1 MKQTVRTKT
10 MVEAALLVSL
20 ATVLS
25 IFKIV
30 ELPYGGSITF
40 ASMLPII
47 LLSYRH
53 GLRWGLGGA
62 AVHALL
68 QQLLGLNNLTF
79 FTTWQS
85 VLAIIVLDYVLA
97 FTLVGLGGVFRRV
110 VRLQALSLA
119 LGAITVSVLRYLCH
133 VISGATVWAG
143 LSIPTEA
150 ALFYSLGYNATYML
164 PECIVLTAAAW
175 YLGTVIDFRKERPVR
190 LVTKGQDDPAAHLLG
205 LFAGLV
211 CFGGLVAD
219 VSLVFS
225 RLQNAQSGEFDITG
239 LAAPSFAQSIWLP
252 VTVVSASCALLAAVL
267 LILRC
272 QALAKEAEKR

>member
-1 MKQTVRTKT
+1 MKQTVRTRR
-10 MVEAALLVSL
+10 MVEGALLVSL

-40 ASMLPII
+40 ASMLPIV

-85 VLAIIVLDYVLA
+85 VVAIIVLDYALA
-97 FTLVGLGGVFRRV
+97 FTLVGLGGIFRRV
-110 VRLQALSLA
+110 VPSQALSLT
-119 LGAITVSVLRYLCH
+119 LGAITVCVLRYFCH

-143 LSIPTEA
+143 LSIPTEE
-150 ALFYSLGYNATYML
+150 ALLYSLGYNATYML
-164 PECIVLTAAAW
+164 PEGIVLAAAAW
-175 YLGTVIDFRKERPVR
+175 YLGTVIDFRKEHPVR
-190 LVTKGQDDPAAHLLG
+190 LVGKGQDDPAAHLLG
-205 LFAGLV
+205 LFAGLAF
-211 CFGGLVAD
+211 FGGLVAD
-219 VSLVFS
+219 VSLVFA
-225 RLQNAQSGEFDITG
+225 RLQNAESGAFDITG
-239 LAAPSFAQSIWLP
+239 LAAPRFAESVWLP
-252 VTVVSASCALLAAVL
+252 VSIVSAGCVLLAAL
-267 LILRC
+267 LLLLRRRV
-272 QALAKEAEKR
+272 LAKGQKTA